1 MIRRSYL
8 KYPIIKYG
16 IVGLLGTGIHV
27 GVLVLLV
34 ELFMVPAVTAT
45 SIAFVVTLCV
55 SYVLNRN
62 WTFESTGEGSRT
74 QFLKYL
80 LVCSCGL
87 LLNASLMYVTIHW
100 IGWPY
105 LIGEAL
111 TTIIVPVHNYLWNR
125 YWIFSVPQ
133 KRQNEA
139 S

>member
-8 KYPIIKYG
+8 KYPIIKYS

-34 ELFMVPAVTAT
+34 ELFKVPAVTAT
-45 SIAFVVTLCV
+45 TIGFVVTLLV

-62 WTFESTGEGSRT
+62 WTFEPTGEGSRT

-87 LLNASLMYVTIHW
+87 LLNAALMYVTIHW
-100 IGWPY
+100 IGWSY
-105 LIGEAL
+105 LIGEVL
-111 TTIIVPVHNYLWNR
+111 TTIIVPIHNYIWNR
-125 YWIFSVPQ
+125 YWIFTVPQ
-133 KRQNEA
+133 KRQKEA

>member
-1 MIRRSYL
+1 M
-8 KYPIIKYG
+8 
-16 IVGLLGTGIHV
+16 LGTGIHV

-34 ELFMVPAVTAT
+34 EMFRVPAVMAT
-45 SIAFVVTLCV
+45 TIGFVVTLLV

-62 WTFESTGEGSRT
+62 WTFEPTGEGSRT

-87 LLNASLMYVTIHW
+87 LLNAGLMYATIHW

-105 LIGEAL
+105 LIGEVL

-133 KRQNEA
+133 QRQKET

>member
-16 IVGLLGTGIHV
+16 IVGMLGTGIHV
-27 GVLVLLV
+27 SVLVLLV
-34 ELFMVPAVTAT
+34 ELFKVPAVTAT
-45 SIAFVVTLCV
+45 TIGFVVTLLV

-74 QFLKYL
+74 QFLKYV

-87 LLNASLMYVTIHW
+87 LLNAALMYVTIHW
-100 IGWPY
+100 IGWSY
-105 LIGEAL
+105 LIGEVL
-111 TTIIVPVHNYLWNR
+111 TTIIVPIHNYLWNR

-133 KRQNEA
+133 QRQREN